1 MPTFTSDE
9 RKILIRYAST
19 LPSGSPERKAVL
31 AGLSLTAA
39 GYARKS
45 MRGGDYGGAGSSKQ
59 LVKDMIAN
67 MRRVKTNAERSHA
80 VEQVQHAEAAKS
92 ITSQQAKEVMGA
104 IGKAASAR
112 TAEWKGWTED
122 MPVQVVM
129 MRGTEVFPNLAAAQK
144 KYPDLDPTRNTRR
157 FTWTTKGSVRGRPAI
172 RFEDWEVEKSMSR
185 AASRTAEDWM
195 EDAVKRP
202 GRLHKFFGIPE
213 DETIPMSKID
223 GEIAKLKKK
232 DDRTKDEESLLDALN
247 LGKTFKEMKK
257 SAAGEEHYIGDEE
270 AGVYW
275 SVDETPRGWFVQAWV
290 DGGHFTHDFPKDGP
304 YPTEGEAMEAG
315 WSQGLEWVVTND
327 VSLAGEPKTFPA
339 WARRNRWQ
347 PRTAS
352 SDDRIALIRY
362 ASTLPVG
369 SDERKAILSGM
380 KTAALDSVSLGEM
393 MVSAAAQAR
402 LFYRLDM
409 KRFVGVYEE
418 VGENLIRIGHTSDP
432 DDRAF
437 LVSEVDKGLA
447 DLKKHNITAMSEALE
462 HMTRAYAL
470 VSKAYR

>member
-1 MPTFTSDE
+1 MPTFTSDD
-9 RKILIRYAST
+9 RKILVRYAST

-104 IGKAASAR
+104 IGKTASA
-112 TAEWKGWTED
+112 
-122 MPVQVVM
+122 
-129 MRGTEVFPNLAAAQK
+129 
-144 KYPDLDPTRNTRR
+144 
-157 FTWTTKGSVRGRPAI
+157 
-172 RFEDWEVEKSMSR
+172 
-185 AASRTAEDWM
+185 RTAEDWM

-369 SDERKAILSGM
+369 SDERKAILSGL

-418 VGENLIRIGHTSDP
+418 VGQNLIRIGHTSDP